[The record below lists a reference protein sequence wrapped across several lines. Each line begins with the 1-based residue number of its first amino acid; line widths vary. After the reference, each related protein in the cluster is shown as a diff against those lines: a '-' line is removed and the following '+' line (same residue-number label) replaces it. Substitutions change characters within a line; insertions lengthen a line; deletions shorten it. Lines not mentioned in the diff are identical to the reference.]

1 MTKMKTYRIKYKM
14 VFEGDVDLNAKNEDE
29 ARKKWEKLIEEEPTD
44 IYCEDSWID
53 EIEEVKGKQDD

>member
-1 MTKMKTYRIKYKM
+1 M

-29 ARKKWEKLIEEEPTD
+29 ARKKWGKLIEEEPTD

>member
-29 ARKKWEKLIEEEPTD
+29 ARKK
-44 IYCEDSWID
+44 
-53 EIEEVKGKQDD
+53 